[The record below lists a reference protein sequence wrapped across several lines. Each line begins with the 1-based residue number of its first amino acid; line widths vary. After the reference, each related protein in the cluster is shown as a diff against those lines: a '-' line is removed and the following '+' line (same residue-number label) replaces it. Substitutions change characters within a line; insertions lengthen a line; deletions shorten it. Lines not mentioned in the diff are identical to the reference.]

1 MPSPTGFNLLSSSS
15 KSTAP
20 QGHESRRSD
29 SGNAADFQ
37 RAMERP
43 ADARPKPEVRGR
55 PDSAPAQARESGP
68 ARANAERRSP
78 IEASRTERRTDKL
91 QAGEAKETGVEAQ
104 KLREDSE
111 SSSSA
116 PSAEDWLSTIESPE
130 TLAKLDISEQ
140 SGSADTLS
148 LDQLV
153 EKLKQLL
160 DQTEAAGS
168 ASTGELRSL
177 LARLEEGVDSS
188 AVTPEMLRQLE
199 SGLTAI
205 LADKELLQGLS
216 RQIVSQLQ
224 ALLNESRQVA
234 GKLEPPSAISPEIGK
249 ALEGKAELKGNASA
263 AELGV
268 VNKDLLEPQPSSK
281 IALTKLGL
289 AALETREAGALE
301 KGGSKASAMINQ
313 LSGAEVGNAR
323 TPQLQPTERSF
334 LVQSDVRVPV
344 GQPQWSQAVGERV
357 LWMAAQNLT
366 SAELRLDPP
375 DLGPM
380 QVRVSMNSD
389 QVNISFSSQQVAV
402 REALDQGAQRLR
414 EMFNEQGL
422 KLGDVNV
429 SDQSE
434 GRQFSRDRDSEGQG
448 RRGSGASEDDEIPL
462 LQGQL
467 VSMRLVDHYA

>member
-15 KSTAP
+15 NSAAP

-29 SGNAADFQ
+29 PGNAADFQ

-43 ADARPKPEVRGR
+43 QPADARPKPDVRGR

-68 ARANAERRSP
+68 ARGNAERRSP
-78 IEASRTERRTDKL
+78 IEASRAQGRTDKL
-91 QAGEAKETGVEAQ
+91 QSGEAKQAGVEA
-104 KLREDSE
+104 KMLGEDSE
-111 SSSSA
+111 SSGSA
-116 PSAEDWLSTIESPE
+116 PLAENWLSTIESPE

-140 SGSADTLS
+140 SVSSDGLS

-153 EKLKQLL
+153 AKLNQLL
-160 DQTEAAGS
+160 DQTEAAGDPS
-168 ASTGELRSL
+168 AGELRSL
-177 LARLEEGVDSS
+177 LARLEEGVDTT

-199 SGLTAI
+199 SGLTS
-205 LADKELLQGLS
+205 LMADKGSLQGLS

-224 ALLNESRQVA
+224 ALMNESRHLA
-234 GKLEPPSAISPEIGK
+234 GKTEPPSAIISEVG
-249 ALEGKAELKGNASA
+249 KGNTSVV
-263 AELGV
+263 ELGV
-268 VNKDLLEPQPSSK
+268 LNKDLMELPP
-281 IALTKLGL
+281 
-289 AALETREAGALE
+289 EAGALGKE
-301 KGGSKASAMINQ
+301 ASKASVIINQ
-313 LSGAEVGNAR
+313 LSGAELGNVR

-334 LVQSDVRVPV
+334 LVQSGVRVPV

-357 LWMAAQNLT
+357 LWLAAQNLT

-380 QVRVSMNSD
+380 QVRVSMNND
-389 QVNISFSSQQVAV
+389 QINVSFSSQQVAV
-402 REALDQGAQRLR
+402 REALDQSAQRLR

-434 GRQFSRDRDSEGQG
+434 GRQFSRERDSEGQG
-448 RRGSGASEDDEIPL
+448 RRGSGAGEEDETPL
-462 LQGQL
+462 IQSQL
-467 VSMRLVDHYA
+467 VSIRLVDHYA